1 MPAFIT
7 HYLYGVD
14 LYQSLDLPP
23 LKQLLKHQIGP
34 YRLGLQGPDIFFYHL
49 PSLIREKDKKLGSRM
64 HETKVSD
71 FFYNYLKSMDH
82 LTGEAQEIALAYLC
96 GFIAHNTL
104 DGFVHPYVYSRT
116 GFQPEKTIP
125 NQYYY
130 GMHGE
135 IETCIDFMLLQRVR
149 NLRPSQFHPSK
160 TIHLTHKQANVIA
173 WILSRSINTTYFSI
187 HQPRITPFAIKQTFL
202 ITKLATTLLHS
213 NYGIRKKIL
222 HELEHQLLH
231 YNIIATT
238 INWDGMKDLHD
249 AMNQQHKPWKNP
261 WLPELSSKESFD
273 ELYEKAKRKCERIL
287 PLLSD
292 YVSSDAMKKRKKL
305 KPLLKELGNV
315 SYHSG
320 LNCDFS
326 G

>member
-14 LYQSLDLPP
+14 LYQSLDIPP
-23 LKQLLKHQIGP
+23 LKQILKHQIGP

-49 PSLIREKDKKLGSRM
+49 PSLVRGEKLGSQM

-71 FFYNYLKSMDH
+71 FFHNYLKSMSH
-82 LTGEAQEIALAYLC
+82 FTGESQEIALAYLC

-104 DGFVHPYVYSRT
+104 DGFVHPYVYSRA
-116 GFQPEKTIP
+116 GFQPEKIRP
-125 NQYYY
+125 NRFCC
-130 GMHGE
+130 GIHGE
-135 IETCIDFMLLQRVR
+135 IEACIDFILLQRVR

-160 TIHLTHKQANVIA
+160 TIHLTPKQASVIA
-173 WILSRSINTTYFSI
+173 FILSKSINETYFSI
-187 HQPRITPFAIKQTFL
+187 EQPRITPFVIKQAFL
-202 ITKLATTLLHS
+202 STKLATTLLHS
-213 NYGIRKKIL
+213 NNGIRKKIL
-222 HELEHQLLH
+222 HTLEHQLLH
-231 YNIIATT
+231 YNIVATT
-238 INWDGMKDLHD
+238 INWDGMEDLHD
-249 AMNQQHKPWKNP
+249 AMNQQHKVWRNP
-261 WLPELSSKESFD
+261 WLPRLSSTESFD
-273 ELYEKAKRKCERIL
+273 ELYEKAKLKYKRIL

-292 YVSSDAMKKRKKL
+292 YVSSDTMTKRQKR

-320 LNCDFS
+320 LNCDV